1 MGEEPYFPLLH
12 IVRKK
17 GVDIL
22 EREPLLFIKSPT
34 YFVTNPESFDE
45 VDLEE
50 STSVFVKENFIQE
63 PRSEE
68 SIEESD
74 EPVNELLVKQ
84 IHFLEKPFRQ
94 ELYQPLLICLKDG
107 RKLPGAASDVQ
118 GDSFMLTSKE
128 LQTQEIIQIE
138 DVQEILW
145 RGRKL
150 PV

>member
-1 MGEEPYFPLLH
+1 MH

-34 YFVTNPESFDE
+34 YFVTNPQFLDE
-45 VDLEE
+45 VDFEE
-50 STSVFVKENFIQE
+50 STSVFVKENAIHE
-63 PRSEE
+63 TKSEE
-68 SIEESD
+68 IIEASD
-74 EPVNELLVKQ
+74 EPINELLVKQ
-84 IHFLEKPFRQ
+84 LQFLEKPFRQ
-94 ELYQPLLICLKDG
+94 ELYQPLVICLKDG